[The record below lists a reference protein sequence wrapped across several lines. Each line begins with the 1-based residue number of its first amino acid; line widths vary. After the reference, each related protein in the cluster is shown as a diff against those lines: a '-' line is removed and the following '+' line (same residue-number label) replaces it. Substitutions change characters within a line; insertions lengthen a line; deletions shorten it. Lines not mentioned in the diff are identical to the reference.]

1 MLWGSGSLFDVG
13 RATDTKLRFF
23 IAGPSWTTDRGS
35 KVRRLRQRARSGQE
49 PEIESSAPTT
59 SSEFLTGVDALT
71 GLADYSASQI
81 ELAAAV
87 ARSNGSGQPLSLAMV
102 DVDRLKI
109 FNDCFGKPHG
119 DEVLRHLAA
128 ALGDPSTG
136 WTAFRTG
143 GDRFATLIP
152 GLDSEQAKQAL
163 AERLETAR
171 GPEKSVSFTS
181 GIATHMPG
189 DGDDPAVLWER
200 ASASLSESKR
210 SGRGQIVTYDE
221 VKKIVTVV
229 TPAKV
234 KALRSLLEEPRL
246 EIAFQPIWDLGSECL
261 LGMEALSRPWAGYG
275 FDGPSD
281 MFVIAEKIGRAHE
294 LDAICVAA
302 TISRAPE
309 LPPGALLFLNV
320 NPQSL
325 VHDTVT
331 AEMLTEQLAPVG
343 IQPSQVVLEITEQSD
358 ARLDLVVERATRL
371 ADAGFQLALDDV
383 GSGNAGL
390 AMLSEVPVHFIKL
403 DHSVISQVTTS
414 IQARALLISIALFSF
429 RVDAHLIAEGVE
441 TPEVLEFLRNAHHLD
456 IMRDPPISGAQGYLL
471 GKPSI
476 DISRTPLTINDALPA
491 PPTPVVGIAPADR
504 IPPPIAN
511 VA

>member
-1 MLWGSGSLFDVG
+1 M
-13 RATDTKLRFF
+13 
-23 IAGPSWTTDRGS
+23 
-35 KVRRLRQRARSGQE
+35 
-49 PEIESSAPTT
+49 
-59 SSEFLTGVDALT
+59 T
-71 GLADYSASQI
+71 GLADYGASQI

-87 ARSNGSGQPLSLAMV
+87 ARSNGNGQPLSLAMV

-119 DEVLRHLAA
+119 DAVLRALAE
-128 ALGDPSTG
+128 ALGEPSTG

-143 GDRFATLIP
+143 GDRFATLMP
-152 GLDSEQAKQAL
+152 GLDGQQAKAAL

-181 GIATHMPG
+181 GISTHLPG
-189 DGDDPAVLWER
+189 DGDDPSVVWER
-200 ASASLSESKR
+200 TSASLSESKR

-221 VKKIVTVV
+221 VKHLVTVV

-246 EIAFQPIWDLGSECL
+246 EIAFQPIWDLEQECL
-261 LGMEALSRPWAGYG
+261 LGMEALSRPWPGYG
-275 FDGPSD
+275 FEGPAE

-302 TISRAPE
+302 TIARAPE
-309 LPPGALLFLNV
+309 IPAGALLFLNV

-331 AEMLTEQLAPVG
+331 AQMLKAKLAPVG
-343 IQPSQVVLEITEQSD
+343 IEPSQVVLEITEMSD
-358 ARLDLVVERATRL
+358 ARLDIVVNRATQL
-371 ADAGFQLALDDV
+371 AEAGFKLALDDV

-390 AMLSEVPVHFIKL
+390 AMLSEMPVDYIKL

-429 RVDAHLIAEGVE
+429 RVDAYLIAEGVE

-456 IMRDPPISGAQGYLL
+456 IMRDPPITGAQGYLL
-471 GKPSI
+471 GKPQI
-476 DISRTPLTINDALPA
+476 DVSRTPLTLNHALPA
-491 PPTPVVGIAPADR
+491 PPSPLIELEPAIAR
-504 IPPPIAN
+504 